1 MDANTK
7 IIHVPKHTDDNFTVE
22 SWYATITGPDRDYA
36 GLKIGLI
43 DLLVSEGD
51 GFDLYTAEVQDL
63 DGISAGRHS
72 VEVEDTAAKGHGP
85 PGRAHQQ
92 NVGVIEKFPGFLIPD
107 GSLDGGRRAL
117 GVRNIRHCRRD
128 KEQEK
133 NKGQNP

>member
-36 GLKIGLI
+36 GLKVGLI

-63 DGISAGRHS
+63 DGILSWHVVSVKELDLSAF
-72 VEVEDTAAKGHGP
+72 DTDLHYYIVTVMTETGDKVL
-85 PGRAHQQ
+85 Q
-92 NVGVIEKFPGFLIPD
+92 
-107 GSLDGGRRAL
+107 L
-117 GVRNIRHCRRD
+117 GA
-128 KEQEK
+128 
-133 NKGQNP
+133 